1 MDKDKFQNKDD
12 SNKIIKVLFID
23 DDENFLKMAK
33 IILER
38 TNKDIKVETT
48 TSPEYVFYCVK
59 VNKFDI
65 IISDYL
71 MPNQDG
77 LTILK
82 NVRKTNL
89 DIPFILLTGHGREE
103 IAIQAL
109 NLGADYYLQKGID
122 FNTLFAELNNFI
134 VKSIEKQKALR
145 AKKYA
150 EEVLLKQNE
159 NTSLYLDIVT
169 HDLNGYHFA
178 TKTFLELILGD
189 YFLPEDSKVI
199 IQKAIKN
206 VVRANALINNITVMM
221 QSEIPL
227 SHELQPINI
236 LSSLERI
243 KKDLFSLFPG
253 RDIIIE
259 TGSIPDT
266 NILADLLFEQL
277 ILNIFTNSIRN
288 DAHKVVT
295 ILIDLEQKN
304 GYCLLKITDQGS
316 GIAPEE
322 QKKIMSQLS
331 KLERTTVG
339 RGVGLSIVKALV
351 DRYQGHLW
359 IENRVI
365 GDYTKGTR
373 FTFKFRLAESIA
385 TH

>member
-1 MDKDKFQNKDD
+1 VDKDKFQNKDD